1 LPKFLAIT
9 AQMGIQ
15 EREGLEII
23 PHLSARELAEV
34 IVQRPLTVLDTA
46 DLIKAIA
53 QAIGVS
59 AIVNQSAN
67 TIGNRAMS
75 TTGYAYA

>member
-1 LPKFLAIT
+1 
-9 AQMGIQ
+9 M
-15 EREGLEII
+15 
-23 PHLSARELAEV
+23 SD
-34 IVQRPLTVLDTA
+34 LTVNDGSFGSWGQCMDRWSSTVIGGMNISVNHKLWKT
-46 DLIKAIA
+46 KVK
-53 QAIGVS
+53 IGVS